1 MKYIVSVI
9 FFAVVT
15 ILSYSC
21 KESGT
26 PGSSNLILPNVSGSA
41 GEVLIVMDPEAWKSR
56 PGTILRE
63 TLEQEY
69 PALTQPEPLFDVI
82 QITPGAFDNVFRQHR
97 TILIV
102 NIARE
107 QEKPELGYFENV
119 WAKPQLI
126 VRINA
131 KDSYELE
138 SLLEREKDRLKN
150 NLQSYDRKRLAE
162 LFNDTRDPAIR
173 SAAAKYNLSL
183 AIPRGYNIDLSNEE
197 FASFSIETPKT
208 SQVILVYQVPL
219 NGKDDLE
226 TSRIISN
233 RNNMLR
239 KYTQGSRPGSYMT
252 TASLFKPMTFDIRA
266 NGKELVEL
274 RGLWELHNGFMGGPF
289 VSHTIIDPTRNMA
302 VTVEGYAYNPNEKKR
317 NMMRQ
322 LEAIIYSADFLNK

>member
-1 MKYIVSVI
+1 MNRFVLV
-9 FFAVVT
+9 
-15 ILSYSC
+15 LSLVAATLMSNSC
-21 KESGT
+21 NESGN

-41 GEVLIVMDPEAWKSR
+41 GEVLVVMDPVTWKSR
-56 PGTILRE
+56 PGTIMRE

-82 QITPGAFDNVFRQHR
+82 QITPGAFDNMFRQHR

-107 QEKPELGYFENV
+107 QEKPEIGYFENV

-131 KDSYELE
+131 TDSYELE
-138 SLLEREKDRLKN
+138 SLLEKEKDRLKN

-173 SAAAKYNLSL
+173 TAAAKYNLSL
-183 AIPRGYNIDLSNEE
+183 AIPRGYNIDLSNDE

-219 NGKDDLE
+219 NGKDDLD
-226 TSRIISN
+226 TDRIIFN

-252 TASLFKPMTFDIRA
+252 TASLFKPMTFDIRS

-274 RGLWELHNGFMGGPF
+274 RGLWELYNGFMGGPF
-289 VSHTIIDPTRNMA
+289 VSHTIIDSSRNMA

-322 LEAIIYSADFLNK
+322 LEAIIYSAELINK